1 MSTEGLRFRFS
12 CADTSSADFVSIATA
27 LRAAMFLDTYTPHT
41 HTPTHKQAHSSVL
54 LLSVGSRADK
64 NGRITACKADG
75 AIGALARLSRAHTT
89 RNHSDKKMTRRAPD
103 TSRGPASQR
112 APATSR
118 LHLKRLAPFS
128 PRCLLARSRTLIDF
142 IFFLLCGAVQGS
154 RTVRKGRGERSRRRR
169 EMRSRRPTGHTACVQ
184 VYATTCLS
192 RPRALRTHPPLQKSF
207 SLRHNLIST
216 VLEACVCLLLQD
228 SPPFFFPDH
237 KIVRKELISMKSDG
251 ICWSLYFIITRHF
264 DSDPNA

>member
-75 AIGALARLSRAHTT
+75 AIGALARLSRALTT

-103 TSRGPASQR
+103 TSRGSASQR

-142 IFFLLCGAVQGS
+142 IFFLLFGAVQGS
-154 RTVRKGRGERSRRRR
+154 RTVRKGRGER
-169 EMRSRRPTGHTACVQ
+169 PQTPGNAQPAAYGPHCV
-184 VYATTCLS
+184 
-192 RPRALRTHPPLQKSF
+192 RAGLCDNMPLTPASAAHPPAFAEVFQLTSQSDLDC
-207 SLRHNLIST
+207 SRGL
-216 VLEACVCLLLQD
+216 CVFITAGL
-228 SPPFFFPDH
+228 PPFFFSRPQDCS
-237 KIVRKELISMKSDG
+237 KRID
-251 ICWSLYFIITRHF
+251 F
-264 DSDPNA
+264 DEI